1 MANMDTT
8 SLMVGAVAGG
18 VVGLSKDII
27 FSWLNIGRGE
37 KNQPNPFCSDHRE
50 KLARIEERLDM
61 CETELAKG
69 STRFQIVQETLERM
83 NQTLA
88 VLLDRS
94 NRRRGVGDDNG

>member
-8 SLMVGAVAGG
+8 SLVVGALAGG
-18 VVGLSKDII
+18 AVTLSKDII

-37 KNQPNPFCSDHRE
+37 KPLVSACSDHRE
-50 KLARIEERLDM
+50 KLARIEERLDV
-61 CETELAKG
+61 CETELSKG
-69 STRFQIVQETLERM
+69 SKRFQIVQDTLEKM

-94 NRRRGVGDDNG
+94 NRRRGVEIDNG